1 MNAIVIHP
9 YDTTTLSLCHLYEKI
24 GDVHL
29 IKDNVSN
36 NQMRHLLNALPKNV
50 PIYLLGHG
58 SDKGLF
64 WRKDDTQPLFDGT
77 IIDHRHRFYLQ
88 KWNTIIAIF
97 CFAELWMKAM
107 GLHGLCT
114 SMVIS
119 SLEECEEYNVI
130 SSQNEIDSELGKMF
144 ELLAELIT
152 SHTPLHE
159 IPKLMSLSN
168 PGNSQLNDFNYNSF
182 RYL

>member
-1 MNAIVIHP
+1 MKAIVIHP
-9 YDTTTLSLCHLYEKI
+9 YDRTTSSLCNLYNQMDDI
-24 GDVHL
+24 HL
-29 IKDNVSN
+29 IRDYMSN
-36 NQMRHLLNALPKNV
+36 GQMRRALNALPKDV

-64 WRKDDTQPLFDGT
+64 WRKDDTQLLFDGT
-77 IIDHRHRFYLQ
+77 VIDHRHRFYLH

-97 CFAELWMKAM
+97 CYAELWMKAM

-119 SLEECEEYNVI
+119 SLEECQQYNVI
-130 SSQNEIDSELGKMF
+130 SSQEEIDAELDKMF
-144 ELLAELIT
+144 ALVAELVAN
-152 SHTPLHE
+152 HTALHE
-159 IPKLMSLSN
+159 IPKLMSMSN

-182 RYL
+182 RYV

>member
-1 MNAIVIHP
+1 MKAIVIHP
-9 YDTTTLSLCHLYEKI
+9 YDKTTLSLCKLYDQMD
-24 GDVHL
+24 DVYL
-29 IKDNVSN
+29 IKEHIPNS
-36 NQMRHLLNALPKNV
+36 QMRHVLNGLQKNV
-50 PIYLLGHG
+50 PLYLLGHG
-58 SDKGLF
+58 SEKGLF

-97 CFAELWMKAM
+97 CYAELWMKSV

-119 SLEECEEYNVI
+119 SLEECQEYNVV
-130 SSQNEIDSELGKMF
+130 SSAEEIDEELGKMF
-144 ELLAELIT
+144 DFLRGLIAA
-152 SHTPLHE
+152 HTPLHD
-159 IPKLMSLSN
+159 IPQLMSKLN

-182 RYL
+182 RYV

>member
-1 MNAIVIHP
+1 MKAIVIHP
-9 YDTTTLSLCHLYEKI
+9 YDRTTLSLSNLYDKVN
-24 GDVHL
+24 DACL
-29 IKDNVSN
+29 IKEFVPNG
-36 NQMRHLLNALPKNV
+36 QMRHILHGLPKDI
-50 PIYLLGHG
+50 PLYLLGHG

-97 CFAELWMKAM
+97 CYAELWMKSM

-119 SLEECEEYNVI
+119 SLEECKEYNVV
-130 SSQNEIDSELGKMF
+130 SSQEEIDGELGKMF
-144 ELLAELIT
+144 SLLRDLIAGQ
-152 SHTPLHE
+152 TPLYE
-159 IPKLMSLSN
+159 IPEMMSKLN

-182 RYL
+182 RYV

>member
-1 MNAIVIHP
+1 MKAIVIHP
-9 YDTTTLSLCHLYEKI
+9 YDRTTSSLCNLYNQKDDI
-24 GDVHL
+24 LL
-29 IKDNVSN
+29 IRDYMSN
-36 NQMRHLLNALPKNV
+36 GQMRHALNTLPKNV
-50 PIYLLGHG
+50 PLYLLGHG

-97 CFAELWMKAM
+97 CYAELWMKAM

-119 SLEECEEYNVI
+119 SLEECQEYGI
-130 SSQNEIDSELGKMF
+130 ASSQEEIDTELERMF
-144 ELLAELIT
+144 GSLRELID
-152 SHTPLHE
+152 SRTPLHE
-159 IPKLMSLSN
+159 IPQLMMALN
-168 PGNSQLNDFNYNSF
+168 PGVSQLNDFNYNSF
-182 RYL
+182 RYV